1 VIVLLKLMVEYC
13 QLSVDIPN
21 LCFDIMTRLLEIFK
35 VSKIMFTRLNFYFA
49 SVKCLIC
56 SFQLKIFNSKTYQM
70 ILGVGA
76 IQLGILKI
84 ITFKTL
90 AITFRCLELVLIFL
104 PLVKE
109 FFKEKLPEK
118 HSNLEKQ
125 FTNLIQV

>member
-1 VIVLLKLMVEYC
+1 
-13 QLSVDIPN
+13 
-21 LCFDIMTRLLEIFK
+21 
-35 VSKIMFTRLNFYFA
+35 
-49 SVKCLIC
+49 
-56 SFQLKIFNSKTYQM
+56 M

-118 HSNLEKQ
+118 HPNLEKQ